1 MRGTLNLNLVIAV
14 KIKQFYVVIQF
25 DCIFG
30 FFVGGTKYL
39 DRTGSMRADDF
50 NQPQMVR
57 NRAKKVSLFN
67 VIIPVE

>member
-1 MRGTLNLNLVIAV
+1 MYGL
-14 KIKQFYVVIQF
+14 
-25 DCIFG
+25 
-30 FFVGGTKYL
+30 FVGGTKYL

-67 VIIPVE
+67 VIILVYTSFYKLDSTEAFSLEYIK

>member
-1 MRGTLNLNLVIAV
+1 MYGL
-14 KIKQFYVVIQF
+14 
-25 DCIFG
+25 
-30 FFVGGTKYL
+30 FVGGTKYL

-67 VIIPVE
+67 VIILVYISFYKHLTRKEIYIL

>member
-1 MRGTLNLNLVIAV
+1 MYRL
-14 KIKQFYVVIQF
+14 
-25 DCIFG
+25 
-30 FFVGGTKYL
+30 FVGGTKYL

-67 VIIPVE
+67 VIILVYTSFYINI

>member
-1 MRGTLNLNLVIAV
+1 MCGL
-14 KIKQFYVVIQF
+14 
-25 DCIFG
+25 
-30 FFVGGTKYL
+30 FVGGTKYL

-67 VIIPVE
+67 VIILVYTSFYKHLIRKEIHIL

>member
-1 MRGTLNLNLVIAV
+1 MDN
-14 KIKQFYVVIQF
+14 
-25 DCIFG
+25 
-30 FFVGGTKYL
+30 FVGGTKYL

-67 VIIPVE
+67 VIILVYTSFYKHLIRKEIL